1 MLEYVVIKTSV
12 AMEVGTNAAIL
23 LQNIHYW
30 VEKNKANN
38 INLHDG
44 KYWTYNSIKAFS
56 ALFPFLT
63 PKIVRT
69 ALKKL
74 KTDGWILTGNYNKQ
88 GTDKTCWYTLTEKAI
103 SLMGTSMCPNRQIEV
118 PKWANGS
125 DQKGLSSYIQNN
137 TTKEYQK
144 ESRANAPE
152 DCSPKLAEAMN
163 NFAQMRKAI
172 KKPMT
177 DRAKQLMLNKL
188 EKLAGS
194 DDDLKIAILDQSI
207 ENSWAGV
214 YPLKDN
220 NRQVKNNKPESTSDV
235 YNDGMAAL
243 KRMGLLDNESE

>member
-1 MLEYVVIKTSV
+1 MIVSFDSGIAEQ
-12 AMEVGTNAAIL
+12 VGVNGAIL
-23 LQNIHYW
+23 LQNIYFW
-30 VEKNKANN
+30 VRKNKAND
-38 INLHDG
+38 INFRDG
-44 KYWTYNSIKAFS
+44 KYWTYNSLNAFVE
-56 ALFPFLT
+56 LYPFFSVRN
-63 PKIVRT
+63 VRT
-69 ALKKL
+69 TLSKL
-74 KTDGWILTGNYNKQ
+74 KVDGWILVGNYNNNRRDQ
-88 GTDKTCWYTLTEKAI
+88 TCWYTVTDKAVVEIDNCSCQKRQMEMSKVTNGDVKSDI
-103 SLMGTSMCPNRQIEV
+103 STNTDI
-118 PKWANGS
+118 K
-125 DQKGLSSYIQNN
+125 QKDIN
-137 TTKEYQK
+137 TDITHA
-144 ESRANAPE
+144 RAPE

-163 NFAQMRKAI
+163 NFAQMRTAI